1 MPNTT
6 DMHIPAIVYV
16 EDNAGDAL
24 VLEEA
29 LRMGGHRIQL
39 MVIDNGAKALNYF
52 KLKSTAKDLPPPHCI
67 LLDTY
72 LPVVTGAEI
81 LKFIRGNSAFNDTPV
96 YIFSP
101 PQQYSSYLQDTVVSK
116 ESFLTKPETWEGFL
130 ALAKLITRSAS
141 AMKNHTAASTTDDKP
156 EVHASGALRREAP
169 RHKPAP

>member
-6 DMHIPAIVYV
+6 DMHIPSIVYV

-24 VLEEA
+24 ILEEA

-39 MVIDNGAKALNYF
+39 MVIDHGGKALNYF

-67 LLDTY
+67 LLDNF
-72 LPVVTGAEI
+72 LPAVTGSEI
-81 LKFIRGNSAFNDTPV
+81 LKFIRGAAVFNDTPV

-101 PQQYSSYLQDTVVSK
+101 PQQYSIYLQDTVVSS
-116 ESFLTKPETWEGFL
+116 ESFLTKPDTWEGFQ

-141 AMKNHTAASTTDDKP
+141 AMKNQTIASPNDDKP
-156 EVHASGALRREAP
+156 EVHAEGALRRESP
-169 RHKPAP
+169 RVKRV